1 MCTAFTAATLAL
13 VSLLMLTAAT
23 TLAALAF
30 AAAPATLQRRQH
42 VVRCRDAADCTAE
55 AQAALDAGGE
65 AVFAAQLYVVQ
76 PLFVRVDRLTV
87 TFAAGARLEAL
98 RGGFRGVGGSLVTA
112 ANVSDLTIR
121 GSCAAGAPSTWA
133 MWRKD
138 YLNASQGYAN
148 QGYRH
153 GLRLENV
160 HRATVSCL
168 TISDT
173 GGDGVYI
180 AGTSGKGVAPTPG
193 SSDVTLSRLS
203 LLRNQRQ
210 GMSVIGALHLLVE
223 DSLFADTN
231 GSEPMAGVDLE
242 PNHATD
248 ALHNVTFRRCV
259 ARANGGGGFQMY
271 LGRFQH
277 GTALP
282 LSVRFEDCR
291 VEGAGACTLQPDS
304 PGCPGFGFYLLP
316 PMARAEP
323 PGSPAVLLQNCSV
336 QKTVQPA
343 LVFGGVSTP
352 GPSVAVRGG
361 VFEAPLRAS
370 PAVSPVQIVG
380 GAAWSG
386 TVGGISFEEPVI
398 RYGAGAVAAPWLR
411 AQSAPAVANVS
422 GRVRV
427 ETGGLPTAVCTPK
440 LQPAVTNITV
450 KADCISRL
458 KSDDAAGPAI
468 DLDGS
473 SSRVTVW
480 WKPANASSL
489 SADVAGMKRVL
500 YATGVIIYCG
510 FAALPDGSFGAVS
523 RSAPFAASWGDP
535 GLCLPAVLEARR
547 AGLTTHIVVEG
558 RFDEPNIAAAIARG
572 GASFGDDVVSVL
584 RRMGLTLGAGGVASL
599 NFDWEPGRNRS
610 APAPSEAE
618 AARFTAALARRLS
631 NVEVGVSVD
640 GQPYP
645 GLPWRNLSHTLT
657 AGGVQSVYAMGL
669 YHGTSSSEWRAKL
682 TEAVR
687 SVGNASAAES
697 AAVFAVGLQAG
708 QTKFAWENTTQ
719 SIAERFEAIK
729 RANVRHVGVFA
740 WARGDVSGGNQRPP
754 PDMLAEWSARLRDF
768 VGTVRP
774 VLPKA

>member
-1 MCTAFTAATLAL
+1 
-13 VSLLMLTAAT
+13 
-23 TLAALAF
+23 
-30 AAAPATLQRRQH
+30 
-42 VVRCRDAADCTAE
+42 
-55 AQAALDAGGE
+55 
-65 AVFAAQLYVVQ
+65 
-76 PLFVRVDRLTV
+76 
-87 TFAAGARLEAL
+87 
-98 RGGFRGVGGSLVTA
+98 
-112 ANVSDLTIR
+112 
-121 GSCAAGAPSTWA
+121 
-133 MWRKD
+133 
-138 YLNASQGYAN
+138 
-148 QGYRH
+148 
-153 GLRLENV
+153 
-160 HRATVSCL
+160 
-168 TISDT
+168 
-173 GGDGVYI
+173 
-180 AGTSGKGVAPTPG
+180 VAPTPG

-291 VEGAGACTLQPDS
+291 VEGAGVCTLQPDS

-352 GPSVAVRGG
+352 GASVAVRGG

-440 LQPAVTNITV
+440 LQPAVANITV
-450 KADCISRL
+450 KAECISRR
-458 KSDDAAGPAI
+458 KSDDAAPL
-468 DLDGS
+468 DLTGS
-473 SSRVTVW
+473 SSREKT
-480 WKPANASSL
+480 N
-489 SADVAGMKRVL
+489 D
-500 YATGVIIYCG
+500 
-510 FAALPDGSFGAVS
+510 AA
-523 RSAPFAASWGDP
+523 AAR
-535 GLCLPAVLEARR
+535 LPAEGIRPTITVQPWCANSFRITSGEEVLDGQRRAAGCTFRRDMVELLGARR
-547 AGLTTHIVVEG
+547 DGGWRRVEG
-558 RFDEPNIAAAIARG
+558 GG
-572 GASFGDDVVSVL
+572 GAARDDTGLLPRAPPSLAGRARVVNSS
-584 RRMGLTLGAGGVASL
+584 GL
-599 NFDWEPGRNRS
+599 
-610 APAPSEAE
+610 
-618 AARFTAALARRLS
+618 
-631 NVEVGVSVD
+631 
-640 GQPYP
+640 
-645 GLPWRNLSHTLT
+645 
-657 AGGVQSVYAMGL
+657 
-669 YHGTSSSEWRAKL
+669 
-682 TEAVR
+682 
-687 SVGNASAAES
+687 
-697 AAVFAVGLQAG
+697 
-708 QTKFAWENTTQ
+708 
-719 SIAERFEAIK
+719 
-729 RANVRHVGVFA
+729 
-740 WARGDVSGGNQRPP
+740 
-754 PDMLAEWSARLRDF
+754 
-768 VGTVRP
+768 
-774 VLPKA
+774 